1 MPLAFSGRLS
11 GAVASEAG
19 GWGSLA
25 GVVENAAFPVR
36 TFAGTVAHGRWHAY
50 EGACIHAGVR
60 VKLDGAWVDPADL
73 AGPVEITETLD
84 SPVVRA
90 SFGLIGPAWCALA
103 TERVWTLTPV
113 EIWWDTGAPGEV
125 RSEQRFGGYVRTCQQ
140 TEGGPAVRVECQD
153 AITARYGGYDLCHE
167 VEPFAGLT
175 RGEIVREV
183 CLDAGLT
190 AVDCP
195 DGAVWQKGLFTDSK
209 KLFEFLREWI
219 APEGWKMRVE
229 RDGSGLVVWR
239 PELLAAPIPADDA
252 WGISRFEQVQ
262 IEPPRDVPSRWVIR
276 GLGAVTVD
284 ELGQVTTTT
293 VTKVYDIYAPKRAVS
308 RQETNGSITDLGVT
322 SYPSSLRLVTEIR
335 DEKTERGGRPVRQV
349 TYEWGWYNPRAA
361 QYISNTGA
369 GTYDPLQVYIDEEGE
384 FVLWSEEKF
393 IGVGRRTQD
402 WVWNSDR
409 ENTQSTVTVKR
420 WYSRLEGASSP
431 TYWPAPST
439 VGVYVWGDGESYF
452 GDQEVYGD
460 ADQVIVSREFDA
472 ATGAVFRETEDT
484 WGYYAR
490 GTAAFDGYSTAHIRY
505 SGRAQIDL
513 VANWTRYR
521 SKTTTNLIA
530 ADGTLEGQI
539 EQVRGYKV
547 SPSPAGQ
554 YDWGDFKSS
563 DLVENWRTIFYKLV
577 QFNVISEDQYEE
589 VTWSSEGGRQARVL
603 TGRVPSPGYRASA
616 WTELRQAPIE
626 VASDDATLEAWFGF
640 RRRILQNDYVQT
652 LEEAQDLLAAEKARE
667 LCWKV
672 TADRAEAI
680 AEVGQTVF
688 VRHPEHGLAA
698 RGMVTEVRARREPR
712 TGEASATYRVEVPL

>member
-1 MPLAFSGRLS
+1 
-11 GAVASEAG
+11 
-19 GWGSLA
+19 
-25 GVVENAAFPVR
+25 
-36 TFAGTVAHGRWHAY
+36 
-50 EGACIHAGVR
+50 
-60 VKLDGAWVDPADL
+60 VKLDGAWVDPAEL
-73 AGPVEITETLD
+73 AGPVEIQETLD

-90 SFGLIGPAWCALA
+90 SFGLIGPAWSALA
-103 TERVWTLTPV
+103 TEKVWTLTPV
-113 EIWWDTGAPGEV
+113 EIWWNTGAPGDV
-125 RSEQRFGGYVRTCQQ
+125 VLEQRFDGYVRTCQQ
-140 TEGGPAVRVECQD
+140 AEGGPAVKVECQD
-153 AITARYGGYDLCHE
+153 AITAKYGGYDLCHE

-183 CLDAGLT
+183 CLDAGLS

-209 KLFEFLREWI
+209 KLFEFLREFI
-219 APEGWKMRVE
+219 APEGWKMRVA
-229 RDGSGLVVWR
+229 RDGSALELWR
-239 PELLAAPIPADDA
+239 PELLAPPIPADDE
-252 WGISRFEQVQ
+252 WGLTRIEKIQ

-322 SYPSSLRLVTEIR
+322 AYPSSLRLVTQIV

-361 QYISNTGA
+361 QYQANPAG
-369 GTYDPLQVYIDEEGE
+369 GTYDPLQVYIDEDGE

-393 IGVGRRTQD
+393 CGVGRRTQE
-402 WVWNSDR
+402 WVWNDDR
-409 ENTQSTVTVKR
+409 ENTASTVTVKR
-420 WYSRLEGASSP
+420 WFGRLTGSSNP
-431 TYWPAPST
+431 TYYPLPSNYSA
-439 VGVYVWGDGESYF
+439 YVWGDGESYNAAA
-452 GDQEVYGD
+452 EEYGD
-460 ADQVIVSREFDA
+460 ADEVVVTREFDA
-472 ATGAVFRETEDT
+472 ATGAVFRETEET

-490 GTAAFDGYSTAHIRY
+490 GMAVDGTVNANIRY
-505 SGRAQIDL
+505 SGRAQL
-513 VANWTRYR
+513 TSPANWNLYR
-521 SKTTTNLIA
+521 RKILTNLIA

-547 SPSPAGQ
+547 HPSPAGA
-554 YDWGDFKSS
+554 YDWGDFQSS
-563 DLVENWRTIFYKLV
+563 DWVEQWRTIFYKLT

-652 LEEAQDLLAAEKARE
+652 LEEARDLLEREKARE
-667 LCWKV
+667 LSWKL
-672 TADRAEAI
+672 TIDRAEAI
-680 AEVGQTVF
+680 AEVGQTIL
-688 VRHPEHGLAA
+688 VRHPEHGLAR

-712 TGEASATYRVEVPL
+712 TGEASATYRIEVPL

>member
-1 MPLAFSGRLS
+1 VPTAFSGRLS
-11 GAVASEAG
+11 GYVTAG
-19 GWGSLA
+19 GSTGILS
-25 GVVENAAFPVR
+25 GVVVNALWPER
-36 TFAGTVAHGRWHAY
+36 TLAGTVAFGRWHAY
-50 EGACIHAGVR
+50 EGACIHAGVL
-60 VKLDGAWVDPADL
+60 VKLDGAWVDPAEL
-73 AGPVEITETLD
+73 AGPVEIQETLD

-90 SFGLIGPAWCALA
+90 SFGLIGPAWSALA
-103 TERVWTLTPV
+103 TEKVWTLTPV
-113 EIWWDTGAPGEV
+113 EIWWNTGAPGDV
-125 RSEQRFGGYVRTCQQ
+125 VLEQRFDGYVRTCQQ
-140 TEGGPAVRVECQD
+140 AEGGPAVKVECQD
-153 AITARYGGYDLCHE
+153 AITAKYGGYDLCHE

-183 CLDAGLT
+183 CLDAGLS

-209 KLFEFLREWI
+209 KLFEFLREFI
-219 APEGWKMRVE
+219 APEGWKMRVA
-229 RDGSGLVVWR
+229 RDGSALELWR
-239 PELLAAPIPADDA
+239 PELLAPPIPADDE
-252 WGISRFEQVQ
+252 WGLTRIEKIQ

-322 SYPSSLRLVTEIR
+322 AYPSSLRLVTQIV

-361 QYISNTGA
+361 QYQANPAG
-369 GTYDPLQVYIDEEGE
+369 GTYDPLQVYIDEDGE

-393 IGVGRRTQD
+393 CGVGRRTQE
-402 WVWNSDR
+402 WVWNDDR
-409 ENTQSTVTVKR
+409 ENTASTVTVKR
-420 WYSRLEGASSP
+420 WFGRLTGSSNP
-431 TYWPAPST
+431 TYYPLPSNYSA
-439 VGVYVWGDGESYF
+439 YVWGDGESYNAAA
-452 GDQEVYGD
+452 EEYGD
-460 ADQVIVSREFDA
+460 ADEVVVTREFDA
-472 ATGAVFRETEDT
+472 ATGAVFRETEET

-490 GTAAFDGYSTAHIRY
+490 GMAVDGTVNANIRY
-505 SGRAQIDL
+505 SGRAQL
-513 VANWTRYR
+513 TSPANWNLYR
-521 SKTTTNLIA
+521 RKILTNLIA

-547 SPSPAGQ
+547 HPSPAGA
-554 YDWGDFKSS
+554 YDWGDFQSS
-563 DLVENWRTIFYKLV
+563 DWVEQWRTIFYKLT

-652 LEEAQDLLAAEKARE
+652 LEEARDLLEREKARE
-667 LCWKV
+667 LSWKL
-672 TADRAEAI
+672 TIDRAEAI
-680 AEVGQTVF
+680 AEVGQTIL
-688 VRHPEHGLAA
+688 VRHPEHGLAR

-712 TGEASATYRVEVPL
+712 TGEASATYRIEVPL

>member
-1 MPLAFSGRLS
+1 MPTAFSGRLS
-11 GAVASEAG
+11 GYVTAG
-19 GWGSLA
+19 GSTGILS
-25 GVVENAAFPVR
+25 GVVVNALWPER
-36 TFAGTVAHGRWHAY
+36 TLAGTVAFGRWHAY
-50 EGACIHAGVR
+50 EGACIHAGVL
-60 VKLDGAWVDPADL
+60 VKLDGAWVDPAEL
-73 AGPVEITETLD
+73 AGPVEIQETLD

-90 SFGLIGPAWCALA
+90 SFGLIGPAWSALA
-103 TERVWTLTPV
+103 TEKVWTLTPV
-113 EIWWDTGAPGEV
+113 EIWWNTGAPGDV
-125 RSEQRFGGYVRTCQQ
+125 VLEQRFDGYVRTCQQ
-140 TEGGPAVRVECQD
+140 AEGGPAVKVECQD
-153 AITARYGGYDLCHE
+153 AITAKYGGYDLCHE

-175 RGEIVREV
+175 RGEIVREL
-183 CLDAGLT
+183 CLDAGLA

-209 KLFEFLREWI
+209 KLFEFLREFI
-219 APEGWKMRVE
+219 APEGWKMRVA
-229 RDGSGLVVWR
+229 RDGSALELWR
-239 PELLAAPIPADDA
+239 PELLAPPIPADDE
-252 WGISRFEQVQ
+252 WGLTRIEKIQ

-322 SYPSSLRLVTEIR
+322 AYPSSLRLVTQIV

-361 QYISNTGA
+361 QYQANPAG
-369 GTYDPLQVYIDEEGE
+369 GTYDPLQVYIDEDGE

-393 IGVGRRTQD
+393 CGVGRRTQE
-402 WVWNSDR
+402 WVWNDDR
-409 ENTQSTVTVKR
+409 ENTASTVTVKR
-420 WYSRLEGASSP
+420 WFGRLTGSSNP
-431 TYWPAPST
+431 TYYPLPSNYSA
-439 VGVYVWGDGESYF
+439 YVWGDGESYNAAA
-452 GDQEVYGD
+452 EEYGD
-460 ADQVIVSREFDA
+460 ADEVVVTREFDA
-472 ATGAVFRETEDT
+472 ATGAVFRETEET

-490 GTAAFDGYSTAHIRY
+490 GMAVDGTVNANIRY
-505 SGRAQIDL
+505 SGRAQL
-513 VANWTRYR
+513 TSPANWNLYR
-521 SKTTTNLIA
+521 RKILTNLIA

-547 SPSPAGQ
+547 HPSPAGA
-554 YDWGDFKSS
+554 YDWGDFQSS
-563 DLVENWRTIFYKLV
+563 DWVEQWRTIFYKLT

-652 LEEAQDLLAAEKARE
+652 LEEARDLLEREKARE
-667 LCWKV
+667 LSWKL
-672 TADRAEAI
+672 TIDRAEAI
-680 AEVGQTVF
+680 AEVGQTIL
-688 VRHPEHGLAA
+688 VRHPEHGLAR

-712 TGEASATYRVEVPL
+712 TGEASATYRIEVPL

>member
-73 AGPVEITETLD
+73 AGPVEIHETLD

-90 SFGLIGPAWCALA
+90 TFGLIGPRWSALA
-103 TERVWTLTPV
+103 TEKVWTLTPV
-113 EIWWDTGAPGEV
+113 EIWWNTGEPGDV
-125 RSEQRFGGYVRTCQQ
+125 RLEQRFDGYVRTCQQ
-140 TEGGPAVRVECQD
+140 AEGGPAVRVECQD
-153 AITARYGGYDLCHE
+153 AITAMYGGYDLCHE

-175 RGEIVREV
+175 RGEIVREL
-183 CLDAGLT
+183 CLDAGLA

-209 KLFEFLREWI
+209 KLFEFLREFI
-219 APEGWKMRVE
+219 APEGWKMRVA
-229 RDGSGLVVWR
+229 RDGSALELWR
-239 PELLAAPIPADDA
+239 PELLEPPIPADDE
-252 WGISRFEQVQ
+252 WGLSRIEKLQ
-262 IEPPRDVPSRWVIR
+262 IEPPRDVASRWVIR

-308 RQETNGSITDLGVT
+308 RQETNGSITDLGV
-322 SYPSSLRLVTEIR
+322 SAYPSSLRLVTEIR

-384 FVLWSEEKF
+384 FVLWEEEKF

-431 TYWPAPST
+431 TYWPAPSV

-452 GDQEVYGD
+452 GDREVYGD

-472 ATGAVFRETEDT
+472 STGAVFRETEET

-490 GTAAFDGYSTAHIRY
+490 GTAAFDGYITAHIRS
-505 SGRAQIDL
+505 SGRAQLDL

-521 SKTTTNLIA
+521 LKTTTNLIA
-530 ADGTLEGQI
+530 PDGTLEGQI
-539 EQVRGYKV
+539 ESVRGYKV
-547 SPSPAGQ
+547 IPSPSGQ
-554 YDWGDFKSS
+554 YDWGDFQSA
-563 DLVENWRTIFYKLV
+563 DLVENWRTIFYKIV

-616 WTELRQAPIE
+616 WTELRQAPLE
-626 VASDDATLEAWFGF
+626 VVEEDATVEAWFGF

-652 LEEAQDLLAAEKARE
+652 LEEARDLLEREKARE
-667 LCWKV
+667 LSWKL
-672 TADRAEAI
+672 TIDRAEAT
-680 AEVGQTVF
+680 AEVGQTIF

-712 TGEASATYRVEVPL
+712 TGEASATYRLEVPL

>member
-1 MPLAFSGRLS
+1 MALAFSGRLS
-11 GAVASEAG
+11 GYLAPADGST
-19 GWGSLA
+19 GSLA
-25 GVVENAAFPVR
+25 GTVVNDAFPLR
-36 TFAGTVAHGRWHAY
+36 TLLGTVEHGRWHAY